1 VATAMR
7 IVFQIMGSMQFL
19 TVWAIV
25 VTIVQSRE
33 MLLVGKHWA
42 TDRYSV
48 LTRLRMASSAM

>member
-7 IVFQIMGSMQFL
+7 KVLRSIAFMLFL

-25 VTIVQSRE
+25 VTTFQSRE
-33 MLLVGKHWA
+33 MLLVGKQWA
-42 TDRYSV
+42 TGRYSV